1 MTDPVRRPD
10 PDASNRRAHYRIQY
24 PVLDRPGFR
33 AGALEGLVNDC
44 SETGVRV
51 AITGSIP
58 SDLTLAPHDR
68 ISGEIRFTHGE
79 VEPVEGE
86 VVRFDRKTLIL
97 HLDTG
102 TLPFGR
108 IIKEQR
114 WLRQRYPMRDG
125 R

>member
-1 MTDPVRRPD
+1 MSDPTSSPKG
-10 PDASNRRAHYRIQY
+10 DASNRRAHYRIEY

-51 AITGSIP
+51 MITGAIP
-58 SDLTLAPHDR
+58 VDIALEPHDR
-68 ISGEIRFTHGE
+68 ISGEIRFAHGD
-79 VEPVEGE
+79 VEAVEGE

-97 HLDTG
+97 HLDTA

-114 WLRQRYPMRDG
+114 WLRARYPWRDG